1 MTSSVSH
8 MTFDAHD
15 AFAQATWWAQVLG
28 GTVGE
33 DDVEGDPEA
42 QVLGPATPLLFVNVP
57 ESKSLKNRGHLDLQP
72 EDRTR
77 DEEVE
82 RVIGLGATFLDD
94 QRLPDGRGW
103 IVLTDPEGNEFCILR
118 SQAERAAD

>member
-33 DDVEGDPEA
+33 DDVAGDPEA

-57 ESKSLKNRGHLDLQP
+57 ESKAVKNRATSTCSR
-72 EDRTR
+72 RTAH
-77 DEEVE
+77 
-82 RVIGLGATFLDD
+82 AT
-94 QRLPDGRGW
+94 R
-103 IVLTDPEGNEFCILR
+103 R
-118 SQAERAAD
+118 SSA